1 MLLDVAAVV
10 LSDLVAI
17 ARVVAMVHT
26 PAMVVCILVKLA
38 QILANQFLDYTV
50 VR

>member
-17 ARVVAMVHT
+17 ARVVVMVHT
-26 PAMVVCILVKLA
+26 PVMVVCILVK
-38 QILANQFLDYTV
+38 QVRIQVNQFLDYTV